1 MCNLAGKSWADYFRL
16 KESETFLNELS
27 QNMGIPMF
35 KLIESRRG
43 KNGGTYVHELVAY
56 NLAQWCSPK
65 IAVFVAKLLQA
76 IRNGEIVLL
85 RNNLH
90 WKGQRFEAKDSN
102 KLLNQALNE
111 VLGADVERYHFSN
124 EARMIFK
131 IVTNQFPKDYRETHR
146 VKEARDALSPIQL
159 LWIDR
164 LQRISCTLIYLENE
178 YQSRKQKLSEYYNI
192 NKHRFCL
199 EDTTNNLPMF
209 NK

>member
-1 MCNLAGKSWADYFRL
+1 M
-16 KESETFLNELS
+16 
-27 QNMGIPMF
+27 
-35 KLIESRRG
+35 
-43 KNGGTYVHELVAY
+43 
-56 NLAQWCSPK
+56 
-65 IAVFVAKLLQA
+65 
-76 IRNGEIVLL
+76 
-85 RNNLH
+85 
-90 WKGQRFEAKDSN
+90 
-102 KLLNQALNE
+102 
-111 VLGADVERYHFSN
+111 ERYHFSN

-146 VKEARDALSPIQL
+146 VKEARDALTPIQL

-164 LQRISCTLIYLENE
+164 LQRISCTLIYLEDE